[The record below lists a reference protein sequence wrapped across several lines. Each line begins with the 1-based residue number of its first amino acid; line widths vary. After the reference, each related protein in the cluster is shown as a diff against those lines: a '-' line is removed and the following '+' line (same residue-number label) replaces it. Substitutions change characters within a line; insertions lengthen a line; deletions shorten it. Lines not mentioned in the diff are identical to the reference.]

1 MTYRNCRGLFNC
13 CCYKQRSTGLE
24 SKTNYFAVGLAVLL
38 LTAGLIIAG
47 LWLSVGFDQKKYNT
61 YMVYMQEAV
70 SGLTIESPVKFNGV
84 KVGYIDKIELNEAN
98 PQQVTLYL
106 QITETTPITVST
118 QATLVAQGIT
128 GATFLGLSATT
139 PSTKPLQKTTG
150 DRYPVIPYKPS
161 FFNQL
166 ETNINELSNSIKRV
180 FDEKNTKNIKKS
192 LANLQEITSVIE
204 KNSENLNASLQDLP
218 KLISNLKDSVQQFN
232 KMSTDVAAAGIQ
244 LSDTMKAG
252 RNSIDKIS
260 QQAIPP
266 AVLLLRRL
274 ELIAA
279 NLEKVSAD
287 MRQNPA
293 VIIRG
298 SAPPKAGPGE

>member
-1 MTYRNCRGLFNC
+1 M
-13 CCYKQRSTGLE
+13 E
-24 SKTNYFAVGLAVLL
+24 SKTNYFVVGLTVLL
-38 LTAGLIIAG
+38 LSTGLIIAG
-47 LWLSVGFDQKKYNT
+47 LWLSVGFDQQKYKT
-61 YMVYMQEAV
+61 YMVFMREAV

-84 KVGYIDKIELNEAN
+84 KVGYIDKIELNDAN
-98 PQQVTLYL
+98 PQEVTLYL
-106 QITETTPITVST
+106 QIKEATPITTST
-118 QATLVAQGIT
+118 EATLVAQGIT
-128 GATFLGLSATT
+128 GTTFLGLTAASPTT
-139 PSTKPLQKTTG
+139 ILLQKKAG
-150 DRYPVIPYKPS
+150 EKYPVIPYKPS
-161 FFNQL
+161 FFYQL
-166 ETNINELSNSIKRV
+166 ENNIEALSESIKRV
-180 FDEKNTKNIKKS
+180 FDAKNTKNIKKS
-192 LANLQEITSVIE
+192 LANLQEITTVIQ
-204 KNSENLNASLQDLP
+204 KNNENINSSLQDLP
-218 KLISNLKDSVQQFN
+218 KLIRNLKDSVVQFN

-274 ELIAA
+274 DLIAA

-298 SAPPKAGPGE
+298 SAPPKSGPGE

>member
-1 MTYRNCRGLFNC
+1 M
-13 CCYKQRSTGLE
+13 E
-24 SKTNYFAVGLAVLL
+24 SKTNYFAVGLTVLL

-47 LWLSVGFDQKKYNT
+47 LWLSVGFDQQKYNT
-61 YMVYMQEAV
+61 YVVYMREAV

-84 KVGYIDKIELNEAN
+84 KVGYIDKIELNDAN

-106 QITETTPITVST
+106 QITEATPVTIST

-128 GATFLGLSATT
+128 GTTFLGLTASTPTT
-139 PSTKPLQKTTG
+139 ILLQKKPG
-150 DRYPVIPYKPS
+150 ERYPIIPYKPS

-166 ETNINELSNSIKRV
+166 ETNIEELSKSIKRV
-180 FDEKNTKNIKKS
+180 FDEKNTQNIKKS

-204 KNSENLNASLQDLP
+204 QNSENLNSSLQDLP
-218 KLISNLKDSVQQFN
+218 KLIRNLKDSVLQFN
-232 KMSTDVAAAGIQ
+232 KMSTDVAAAGVQ

-266 AVLLLRRL
+266 AVILLRRL
-274 ELIAA
+274 DLIAA